1 MSDLHLEF
9 TDYAPAVVANA
20 GEDLVVLAGDIG
32 AGTEGIQWAK
42 RAFPE
47 SPVLYV
53 LGNHEFYGFDFQQL
67 IEEAYAAC
75 AGSNV
80 HMLENDSFRFRG
92 IRFLGMSLWTNFL
105 LAGPEGQLQA
115 MQACERRINDFR
127 HIRSGGRELL
137 ARETAERHAQSAAWL
152 QGELQETDE
161 TSVVITHHAPCLPAR
176 HPRFAI
182 DDITNTF
189 VSDLPEEFFR
199 TPVAWIFG
207 HTHHSMEAIPHGGAR
222 LYSNQRGYPREGCD
236 FDWCKILEVTPAGS
250 RDA

>member
-115 MQACERRINDFR
+115 MQACERRINDYRF
-127 HIRSGGRELL
+127 IFSGSRNLL
-137 ARETAERHAQSAAWL
+137 VHETVERHAQSAAWL
-152 QGELQETDE
+152 KQELAGSDE
-161 TSVVITHHAPCLPAR
+161 TTMAPCLAAR
-176 HPRFAI
+176 NPRYAL

-189 VSDLPEEFFR
+189 TSDLPDEYFKG
-199 TPVAWIFG
+199 PKAWIFG
-207 HTHHSMEAIPHGGAR
+207 HTHHSMAGTPHVDTR
-222 LYSNQRGYPREGCD
+222 LYSNQRGYPRERGD
-236 FDWCKILEVTPAGS
+236 FDWCRILEVTPEGGE
-250 RDA
+250 DA